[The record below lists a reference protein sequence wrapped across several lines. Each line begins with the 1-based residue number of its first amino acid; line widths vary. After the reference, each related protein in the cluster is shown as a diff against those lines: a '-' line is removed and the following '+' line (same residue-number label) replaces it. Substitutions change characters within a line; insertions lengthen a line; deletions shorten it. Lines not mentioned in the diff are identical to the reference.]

1 MYWFSPL
8 LFLFLVLAVA
18 CDAPQRMRAPQ
29 NYVNGNTIGTSGS
42 PSVPTSGATFETSGM
57 VPVITTTG
65 FENCEL
71 MDRYQTIDIGHFA
84 LCQSTLDETIFKF
97 RPSLSSPSIRTCLIP
112 TYKDASGA
120 STYIGNP
127 QCTFTTASQTIQGKL
142 MKDRPGYGTYPL
154 NGVIVMKEPLL
165 PEYINCMHGYVNWPR
180 NACPG
185 GATSSYCNNWLP
197 RCPVGAKSNISCDAE
212 ARNFM
217 ANICTNFRTKFSNS
231 YIDIRTK

>member
-1 MYWFSPL
+1 MHWLSPL
-8 LFLFLVLAVA
+8 LLLLFLATA
-18 CDAPQRMRAPQ
+18 CDAPQRTRAPV
-29 NYVNGNTIGTSGS
+29 NYINGNTLGNNGTSPAPFVGA
-42 PSVPTSGATFETSGM
+42 PTETSGL
-57 VPVITTTG
+57 VPVAASTG

-71 MDRYQTIDIGHFA
+71 MDRYYTVDVGHFA

-97 RPSLSSPSIRTCLIP
+97 RPSLSSPTVRTCLIP
-112 TYKDASGA
+112 TFKDPSGA

-127 QCTFTTASQTIQGKL
+127 QCTYTSAGQVIQGKL

-165 PEYINCMHGYVNWPR
+165 PEYINCMHSHINWPR

-185 GATSSYCNNWLP
+185 GATNSYCSYWLP
-197 RCPVGAKSNISCDAE
+197 RCPMGAKSNMSCDAE

-217 ANICTNFRTKFSNS
+217 NNICTNFRTKYSNS
-231 YIDIRTK
+231 YVDIRTK